1 MGAIRPGSGGGG
13 GGAAVPSGAAGDLVT
28 LDGAGGLA
36 ADAPA
41 DVVAAVA
48 TVDPGIPSSGLVVD
62 WRASALALSDG
73 AAVGSWAP
81 STGVGTL
88 TAAGGARPTYRATG
102 NPAGGPAVEFLA
114 SSSNALT
121 VAGVAGLPTGANPGT
136 VLAIV
141 SRLRPV
147 GGTGLQHLWQYGQT
161 AGLRARGMV
170 VTNVDNIRSHL
181 WSGGITET
189 RSPRG
194 QGLRVIAHSYDG
206 TRESL
211 FVDGVDYASA
221 DVALTTGTSEGV
233 AVGSNLTAGEFG
245 NFFLVRLF
253 GYSRVLTAA
262 EWRQIMD
269 HARVAYGVQ

>member
-13 GGAAVPSGAAGDLVT
+13 SVTPDAVWEAFGDALVEDPT
-28 LDGAGGLA
+28 RGPALASALA
-36 ADAPA
+36 AS
-41 DVVAAVA
+41 
-48 TVDPGIPSSGLVVD
+48 DPGIPSSGLVVD

-81 STGVGTL
+81 SAGVGTL

-114 SSSNALT
+114 SSSQALT
-121 VAGVAGLPTGANPGT
+121 LAGVAGLPTNANPGT
-136 VLAIV
+136 VVAIV

-147 GGTGLQHLWQYGQT
+147 GGAGLQHLWQYGQA
-161 AGLRARGMV
+161 AGLCARGMA

-194 QGLRVIAHSYDG
+194 QGLRVIAHEYNG

-211 FVDGVDYASA
+211 LVDGVDYGTA
-221 DVALTTGTSEGV
+221 DVALTTGTAQGV
-233 AVGSNLTAGEFG
+233 AVGSNLSAGEYG

-253 GYSRVLTAA
+253 GYSRVLSAA